1 MAIIVKCTPE
11 KVCWKRNL
19 RRMLTIALEFA
30 IISALLVVIRHKNK
44 TVWALVLHMLG
55 MLLMLITS
63 FMYYYKMQMVYFPTG
78 IEKRIF
84 SVLTK
89 IPANITDISRM
100 FNVGVALV
108 MLGSFFVCGFGSR
121 QKMVKWI
128 LLLPVLFY
136 LIVNDYTVNLKLF
149 IWQYT
154 TDYNIS
160 LLTGILLWIGNAI
173 TFVYWM
179 IPVIYFGWNVFW
191 AKIFSMA
198 RAAGFYFLYFLVAN
212 GYLYLSIMIQGI
224 VNPLTY
230 ELRLFEF
237 SMFMPNERNIHI
249 LKSTIVP
256 VLIIM
261 LVFICIFNPFKE
273 MHHPGKRKMKR
284 QIADFKQS
292 YVYQFKMI
300 LHKHKNIFVAFD
312 KMAEQTLRKLDD
324 DPEEAKK
331 MLHLMRKMSNELIHD
346 LAKTTRMMDEGLQLH
361 SSVNNIL
368 EPLNSAITDVCI
380 PEDIRL
386 IKEYTAK
393 VTDVL
398 CDSQLMTEVF
408 INLLQ
413 NAMEAMEQVDD
424 KVITIRVFNEQ
435 KFAVIEITDN
445 GCGLPDHIR
454 KEVFKPLFSTKS
466 GGKNSGMGLYLCR
479 KIIHLHHGEIMVKS
493 VVNKYTTFQ
502 IILPIQS

>member
-1 MAIIVKCTPE
+1 MVARSID
-11 KVCWKRNL
+11 
-19 RRMLTIALEFA
+19 
-30 IISALLVVIRHKNK
+30 
-44 TVWALVLHMLG
+44 
-55 MLLMLITS
+55 LI
-63 FMYYYKMQMVYFPTG
+63 
-78 IEKRIF
+78 
-84 SVLTK
+84 
-89 IPANITDISRM
+89 
-100 FNVGVALV
+100 
-108 MLGSFFVCGFGSR
+108 
-121 QKMVKWI
+121 
-128 LLLPVLFY
+128 
-136 LIVNDYTVNLKLF
+136 
-149 IWQYT
+149 
-154 TDYNIS
+154 
-160 LLTGILLWIGNAI
+160 
-173 TFVYWM
+173 
-179 IPVIYFGWNVFW
+179 
-191 AKIFSMA
+191 
-198 RAAGFYFLYFLVAN
+198 
-212 GYLYLSIMIQGI
+212 
-224 VNPLTY
+224 
-230 ELRLFEF
+230 
-237 SMFMPNERNIHI
+237 
-249 LKSTIVP
+249 
-256 VLIIM
+256 
-261 LVFICIFNPFKE
+261 
-273 MHHPGKRKMKR
+273 
-284 QIADFKQS
+284 
-292 YVYQFKMI
+292 
-300 LHKHKNIFVAFD
+300 
-312 KMAEQTLRKLDD
+312 
-324 DPEEAKK
+324 AKK
-331 MLHLMRKMSNELIHD
+331 MLHLMRKMSNELIQD